1 MQFDHAVDI
10 CDQYLDAFD
19 VCWGQEYATG
29 DAMFLPEQFTQFYQ
43 VVKQPEG
50 NIYYIVEHPNRHH
63 TWIAGTIGSVIQ
75 VVTQIQGEE
84 DVRGLGEEYIK
95 PTPKR
100 VHEPWRAYVIPHH
113 NNLEY
118 VAEC

>member
-1 MQFDHAVDI
+1 
-10 CDQYLDAFD
+10 
-19 VCWGQEYATG
+19 
-29 DAMFLPEQFTQFYQ
+29 MFLPEQFTQFYQ

-113 NNLEY
+113 NNLEMLMTILLQMKDD
-118 VAEC
+118 ERRSGEQNLHP